1 MNIPLTTTTL
11 VLLVVAMVM
20 VRTFWLRIPAWLRSF
35 LVRFACIS
43 AAVQL
48 LITAS
53 TWSTGS
59 NLVNAIINWL
69 AIAGYILLI
78 LLFTRLH
85 PRWLTTISGIILII
99 PIFASSVLIPLGNV
113 FTPTPNRPVYIA
125 KGLAYER
132 VVWVEGPSSGINFLL
147 YRRPLWAPFL
157 RKKIDYVPFNNQQ
170 CHTAASTATLEPD
183 GKNVRVLCPPWPGQN
198 TETVERT
205 IRLR

>member
-1 MNIPLTTTTL
+1 MNIPLTTA
-11 VLLVVAMVM
+11 VLLLLTAALVM
-20 VRTFWLRIPAWLRSF
+20 VCIFWLRVPPMLRVF
-35 LVRFACIS
+35 LVRLACVS
-43 AAVQL
+43 AVVQL
-48 LITAS
+48 LIAGS
-53 TWSTGS
+53 RWSTGS

-85 PRWLTTISGIILII
+85 PRWLTTISGIILLI
-99 PIFASSVLIPLGNV
+99 PVFASSILTPLGNV

-125 KGLAYER
+125 RGLAYER
-132 VVWVEGPSSGINFLL
+132 VVWVEGPSSGINFVL
-147 YRRPLWAPFL
+147 YRRPVWAPFL

-183 GKNVRVLCPPWPGQN
+183 GMNVRVLCPPWPGQN

-205 IRLR
+205 IRMR